1 MLNSLWE
8 EFHFFNNYPVK
19 QLTISAALFGTI
31 IQQRC
36 VCAPSLTRPAL
47 RGHYQSPPLVLL
59 RKLFASGSHLAAT
72 YQGVTTTLT
81 TYHASM
87 MHKPRLATVQDAEA
101 CR

>member
-36 VCAPSLTRPAL
+36 VCAPKLAC
-47 RGHYQSPPLVLL
+47 LVLVVITTL
-59 RKLFASGSHLAAT
+59 LLLFCCMIFFASGSNGAAA
-72 YQGVTTTLT
+72 Y
-81 TYHASM
+81 
-87 MHKPRLATVQDAEA
+87 
-101 CR
+101 